1 MKIREG
7 ILEYPDEILISLK
20 EDEKHFLNE
29 VKILASVKLYELNRL
44 SLGKASKLAGLDKID
59 FIKVLGENKVSIFK
73 LTKEEL
79 TKDVENA

>member
-29 VKILASVKLYELNRL
+29 VKILAAVKLYELNRL

-59 FIKVLGENKVSIFK
+59 FIKVLGEYKVSIFK
-73 LTKEEL
+73 LNKEEL

>member
-7 ILEYPDEILISLK
+7 ILKYPDEILISLK

-29 VKILASVKLYELNRL
+29 VKILAAVKLYELNRL

-73 LTKEEL
+73 LTKKDL

>member
-7 ILEYPDEILISLK
+7 IFEYPDEILISLK

-29 VKILASVKLYELNRL
+29 VKILAAVKLYELNRL

-59 FIKVLGENKVSIFK
+59 FIKVLGEHKVSIFK

>member
-29 VKILASVKLYELNRL
+29 VKILAAVKLYELNRL
-44 SLGKASKLAGLDKID
+44 SLGKASKLAGLDKSD
-59 FIKVLGENKVSIFK
+59 FIKVLGEYKVSIFK

-79 TKDVENA
+79 AKDVEYA

>member
-7 ILEYPDEILISLK
+7 IFEYPDEILISLK

-29 VKILASVKLYELNRL
+29 VKILAAVKLYELNRL

-59 FIKVLGENKVSIFK
+59 FIKVLGEHKVSIFN